1 MKKVI
6 RDLPQRDI
14 NELNA
19 AQQYLFGTI
28 PVIGESLMFTRIIA
42 QMEMPPLPRLMT
54 NKAQREALETTIFTR
69 IRNVIKQQWDL
80 VIEAVEQERNKAFLP
95 FKGYTITNPL
105 PGEYI
110 DKSPLSYAEFKQ
122 LCV

>member
-1 MKKVI
+1 MKKII

-14 NELNA
+14 NELDA

-28 PVIGESLMFTRIIA
+28 PVIGESVMFTRIIA
-42 QMEMPPLPRLMT
+42 QMKMPLLPRLMS
-54 NKAQREALETTIFTR
+54 NKAEREALETTIFTR
-69 IRNVIKQQWDL
+69 IVSVIKHQWSL
-80 VIEAVEQERNKAFLP
+80 VVQAAEQERNKTFLP
-95 FKGYTITNPL
+95 FKSYTITNPL

-110 DKSPLSYAEFKQ
+110 DNSPISYAEFKQ

>member
-1 MKKVI
+1 MKKII

-14 NELNA
+14 NELDA

-28 PVIGESLMFTRIIA
+28 PVIGESVMFTRIIA
-42 QMEMPPLPRLMT
+42 QMKMPLLPRLMS
-54 NKAQREALETTIFTR
+54 NKAEREVLETTIFTR
-69 IRNVIKQQWDL
+69 IINVIKQQWDI
-80 VIEAVEQERNKAFLP
+80 VVQAVEQERNKTFLP
-95 FKGYTITNPL
+95 FKGYTITKPL

-110 DKSPLSYAEFKQ
+110 DNSPISYAEFKQ

>member
-6 RDLPQRDI
+6 RDLPQRDF

-28 PVIGESLMFTRIIA
+28 PVIGESMMFTRVIA
-42 QMEMPPLPRLMT
+42 QMKMPPLPRLMC
-54 NKAQREALETTIFTR
+54 NKAEREALETTIFTR
-69 IRNVIKQQWDL
+69 IGKVFKQQCDL
-80 VIEAVEQERNKAFLP
+80 FIQAIEQERNKAFLI
-95 FKGYTITNPL
+95 FKGYILTDPL
-105 PGEYI
+105 PGEYV
-110 DKSPLSYAEFKQ
+110 DDSPMSYDEFKQ